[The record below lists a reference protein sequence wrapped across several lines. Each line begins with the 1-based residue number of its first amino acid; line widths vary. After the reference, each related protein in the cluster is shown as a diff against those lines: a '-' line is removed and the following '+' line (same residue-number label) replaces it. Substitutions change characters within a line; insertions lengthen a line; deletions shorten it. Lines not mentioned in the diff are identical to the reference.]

1 MVAQTLKYNCTKAEF
16 IPSFRT
22 DNTLS
27 NDLLLLLKID
37 DCVLGF
43 RAEGSSVFKEYALAF
58 NSRWRSGASS
68 FWETASLRFSR
79 GK

>member
-16 IPSFRT
+16 IPSFRA

-27 NDLLLLLKID
+27 NDLLLLLKVD

-43 RAEGSSVFKEYALAF
+43 RAEGSISI
-58 NSRWRSGASS
+58 
-68 FWETASLRFSR
+68 
-79 GK
+79 